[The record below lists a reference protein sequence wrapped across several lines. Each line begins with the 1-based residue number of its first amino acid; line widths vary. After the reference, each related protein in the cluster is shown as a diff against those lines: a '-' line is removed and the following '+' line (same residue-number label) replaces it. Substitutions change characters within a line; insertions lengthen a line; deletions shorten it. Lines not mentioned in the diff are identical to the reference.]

1 MAVAGQV
8 ERPEVLVT
16 QEVSFRS
23 EGTKIP
29 AYLARPRESGRYPGV
44 ILIHDIFGVSDHA
57 RDVARRFANVGFVTL
72 VPDCF
77 ARIDLGT
84 DETQVR
90 SRAGQ
95 LDDRLTVRDL
105 EGAVAL
111 LRGLAYSS
119 GKIGTV
125 GFCMGG
131 RSALLFAS
139 SSDKVNATIDCW
151 GGGTS
156 SDSPITPQH
165 PVPVVELVKNLRR
178 PVYAVLAPTTKI
190 HHRHTRPNCAR
201 ILSARTSWA
210 WSPWKRSQTRDTR
223 SLLMHGQSAIVRK
236 RPLSCGRRWSVSSKR
251 ICRRQR
257 PAQEGGCRG
266 SLI

>member
-8 ERPEVLVT
+8 ERLDLLAT

-57 RDVARRFANVGFVTL
+57 RDVARRLANVGFATL

-84 DETQVR
+84 GETLEDVR
-90 SRAGQ
+90 PRAAL
-95 LDDRLTVRDL
+95 LDDRVTVRDL
-105 EGAVAL
+105 EGAAAL
-111 LRGLAYSS
+111 LRGLPFCS

-131 RSALLFAS
+131 RSALLLAS
-139 SSDKVNATIDCW
+139 SSDKVEATIDCW
-151 GGGTS
+151 GGGIM
-156 SDSPITPQH
+156 SDSPITTQH
-165 PVPVVELVKNLRR
+165 PVPVVDLVKNLKR
-178 PVYAVLAPTTKI
+178 PVYAVFGADDENPSEAHAAEL
-190 HHRHTRPNCAR
+190 
-201 ILSARTSWA
+201 
-210 WSPWKRSQTRDTR
+210 
-223 SLLMHGQSAIVRK
+223 RK
-236 RPLSCGRRWSVSSKR
+236 RLEREGKLNLVTMESFANAGHAFFADVRPERYRAKAAFELWPKMVSFFKTHLR
-251 ICRRQR
+251 
-257 PAQEGGCRG
+257 
-266 SLI
+266 

>member
-8 ERPEVLVT
+8 ERPEVLAT

-23 EGTKIP
+23 EGAKIP

-95 LDDRLTVRDL
+95 LDDRLTVCDL
-105 EGAVAL
+105 EGAAGL

-139 SSDKVNATIDCW
+139 GSDKVDATIDCW
-151 GGGTS
+151 GGGIS

-165 PVPVVELVKNLRR
+165 PVQVVELVKNLKR
-178 PVYAVLAPTTKI
+178 PVYAVFGADDENPSQAHAAQLRAYLDRENKLGLVTMETFANAG
-190 HHRHTRPNCAR
+190 HAFFADARPERYREKAAFELWPKMVSFFKTH
-201 ILSARTSWA
+201 LS
-210 WSPWKRSQTRDTR
+210 
-223 SLLMHGQSAIVRK
+223 
-236 RPLSCGRRWSVSSKR
+236 
-251 ICRRQR
+251 
-257 PAQEGGCRG
+257 
-266 SLI
+266 

>member
-139 SSDKVNATIDCW
+139 SSDKVDATIDCW
-151 GGGTS
+151 GGGIS

-178 PVYAVLAPTTKI
+178 PVYAVFGADDENPSPAHAAQLRAYLEREDKLGLVTMERFANAG
-190 HHRHTRPNCAR
+190 HAFFADARPERYREKAAFELWPKMVSFFKTH
-201 ILSARTSWA
+201 LS
-210 WSPWKRSQTRDTR
+210 
-223 SLLMHGQSAIVRK
+223 
-236 RPLSCGRRWSVSSKR
+236 
-251 ICRRQR
+251 
-257 PAQEGGCRG
+257 
-266 SLI
+266 